1 MRIGRRKAVG
11 LLALGA
17 VVLLNAC
24 DRSARVRLQ
33 SIEAAL
39 LERAPRLVE
48 AERRLLRDG
57 LILAETEFDVPVFL
71 LIAVA
76 ERESRFRPRA
86 KSGKGALGLLQIRP
100 ATARDVAARH
110 DIEWPGE
117 HVLLEPTQNL
127 RIGAAYLAELHE
139 RFGSWDL
146 ALTAYSYG
154 PTRARQIARQGTT
167 PSSRYA
173 AHVMKI
179 YHAMSEAA
187 GAKRP

>member
-1 MRIGRRKAVG
+1 MTVRRQRAAW
-11 LLALGA
+11 LLTLAGAAL
-17 VVLLNAC
+17 LTAC
-24 DRSARVRLQ
+24 DRSARIRLQ

-39 LERAPRLVE
+39 LERAPRLVD
-48 AERRLLRDG
+48 AERRLVRDA
-57 LILAETEFDVPVFL
+57 LILAETEFDVDVFL

-76 ERESRFRPRA
+76 ERESRFRSRA
-86 KSGKGALGLLQIRP
+86 KSAKGALGLLQIRP
-100 ATARDVAARH
+100 ATARDVATRH

-117 HVLLEPTQNL
+117 QVLLEPAQNI

-154 PTRARQIARQGTT
+154 PTRARQIARKGTT

-173 AHVMKI
+173 AHVLKV
-179 YHAMSEAA
+179 YHEMRGAA
-187 GAKRP
+187 ERS